1 MAEADT
7 DHLWSTNNL
16 QQVKEYMFDMLS
28 HTLVEKTKAETK
40 SETEITRSVK
50 NVEEVKEDK
59 ETDCFCLSKNP
70 VTEPLESSLRHDS

>member
-1 MAEADT
+1 
-7 DHLWSTNNL
+7 
-16 QQVKEYMFDMLS
+16 MLS
-28 HTLVEKTKAETK
+28 HTLVKKTKAETK

-59 ETDCFCLSKNP
+59 ETDRVCLSKNP